1 MKHRRII
8 WLTFNK
14 KNYFN
19 KLPELVDE
27 YKSTI
32 SMKYDD
38 FKANIYIYIYIY
50 INFGIEFNIKKSK
63 FKVSNHVR
71 ISKYK
76 NSFVNGYQLSQIDE
90 MFVI

>member
-1 MKHRRII
+1 MNTKALYQWNMMI
-8 WLTFNK
+8 L
-14 KNYFN
+14 
-19 KLPELVDE
+19 KL
-27 YKSTI
+27 
-32 SMKYDD
+32 
-38 FKANIYIYIYIY
+38 IYIYIY

-90 MFVI
+90 KFVI

>member
-1 MKHRRII
+1 MMI
-8 WLTFNK
+8 L
-14 KNYFN
+14 
-19 KLPELVDE
+19 KLIYL
-27 YKSTI
+27 
-32 SMKYDD
+32 
-38 FKANIYIYIYIY
+38 YIYIYIY

>member
-50 INFGIEFNIKKSK
+50 IY
-63 FKVSNHVR
+63 
-71 ISKYK
+71 ISILVL
-76 NSFVNGYQLSQIDE
+76 NLI
-90 MFVI
+90 

>member
-1 MKHRRII
+1 MKHTRII

-27 YKSTI
+27 YKSTT
-32 SMKYDD
+32 SMKSDD
-38 FKANIYIYIYIY
+38 FKANIYIYI
-50 INFGIEFNIKKSK
+50 NFGVEFNIKKSK

-76 NSFVNGYQLSQIDE
+76 NSFVNGYQSSQIDE

>member
-32 SMKYDD
+32 SMKSDD
-38 FKANIYIYIYIY
+38 FKANIYIYIYTY
-50 INFGIEFNIKKSK
+50 QFGVEFNIKKSK
-63 FKVSNHVR
+63 FKVSNHGR

-76 NSFVNGYQLSQIDE
+76 NSFVNGYQSSQIDE

>member
-1 MKHRRII
+1 
-8 WLTFNK
+8 
-14 KNYFN
+14 
-19 KLPELVDE
+19 
-27 YKSTI
+27 
-32 SMKYDD
+32 MKYDD
-38 FKANIYIYIYIY
+38 FKANIYIYIY

-90 MFVI
+90 MFVIQNVKDTLPGTNCKREIECFRTEKVTREKDDK